1 MKTVIPALVVLSVLS
16 GVAAS
21 AYAFDARTFY
31 ERASISGP
39 SLTLPDV
46 PTWAP
51 GRVKFAYSVAPR
63 VADAIARRWLEVR

>member
-46 PTWAP
+46 PTWDL
-51 GRVKFAYSVAPR
+51 GV
-63 VADAIARRWLEVR
+63 